1 MNDLIKKYINTDN
14 GWEMQIIKQVGTGRE
29 ATFSILVTLPLEK
42 LPFVVDDPGPSEQE
56 KFIETVKGD
65 SPWMEE
71 EGHLTPRPKGA
82 PSKKRTVIE
91 EMERLGMSEEVIEKV
106 RQFQAMKKKGR

>member
-14 GWEMQIIKQVGTGRE
+14 GWEMQIIKQVGTGAE
-29 ATFSILVTLPLEK
+29 AQFQVLVTLPLGE

-56 KFIETVKGD
+56 KFIETVKAD

-71 EGHLTPRPKGA
+71 EEHLTPK
-82 PSKKRTVIE
+82 PSKEKKPSHSIIE
-91 EMERLGMSEEVIEKV
+91 EMERLGMDDETIEKV
-106 RQFQAMKKKGR
+106 RQFQLRKK